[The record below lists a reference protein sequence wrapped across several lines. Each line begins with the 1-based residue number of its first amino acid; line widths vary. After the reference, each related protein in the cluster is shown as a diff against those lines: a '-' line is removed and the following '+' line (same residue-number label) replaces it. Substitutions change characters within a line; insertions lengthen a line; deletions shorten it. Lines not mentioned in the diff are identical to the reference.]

1 MRVET
6 EHLEFERIGE
16 VLPRVLELTQAAI
29 DRGLAYHVHR
39 ETLPNG
45 RGRVSVAVFEAREDE

>member
-39 ETLPNG
+39 PT
-45 RGRVSVAVFEAREDE
+45 A